1 MFARTVAAC
10 LFTVLSWLGAA
21 SLAEAAKITTK
32 QQAEAMDVAM
42 HDAIFTLYHEAGHLL
57 IDELTLPVLG
67 KEEDAADALAVIQI
81 FESTPDKAELAR
93 TLNDVADD
101 WYYSSLRAT
110 KADLTAY
117 DDHSLDIQRANAIV
131 CMMVG
136 ANSEEFAQKAEDYGL
151 DENDR
156 DDCVDTYEKT
166 LASWTTVLAP
176 HLASKPGPAIKVTY
190 ERADDGH
197 LRRFAEALKSR
208 RVLERVAER
217 LRTTYA
223 LPSGLSIVAKECDD
237 ANSYYLEDDHQ
248 ILYCYELADDIYQL
262 AVDNRFG
269 DGTKAADAEE
279 TTDDS
284 PGDST
289 NTSTAQGL
297 TSVIPP
303 NHAGNA
309 QGGR

>member
-1 MFARTVAAC
+1 MSARVVLPCVFAA
-10 LFTVLSWLGAA
+10 LSWLGAA
-21 SLAEAAKITTK
+21 SLADAAKITPK
-32 QQAEAMDVAM
+32 QQAEAIDVAM
-42 HDAIFTLYHEAGHLL
+42 HDAVFTLYHEAGHLL
-57 IDELTLPVLG
+57 IDELKLPVLG

-81 FESTPDKAELAR
+81 FESTSDKAELVR

-110 KADLTAY
+110 KADMTAY

-136 ANSEEFAQKAEDYGL
+136 ADTEEFTQKAEDYGL

-156 DDCVDTYEKT
+156 NDCVDIYDRT
-166 LASWTTVLAP
+166 LASWTSVLAP

-208 RVLERVAER
+208 RVLEGVAER

-237 ANSYYLEDDHQ
+237 ANSYYLEDEHQ

-269 DGTKAADAEE
+269 DGTAAADTEE
-279 TTDDS
+279 STDQS
-284 PGDST
+284 PGDSA
-289 NTSTAQGL
+289 NAGTAQGL

>member
-1 MFARTVAAC
+1 MFAHVVAAFA
-10 LFTVLSWLGAA
+10 LAALSWPVAA
-21 SLAEAAKITTK
+21 SFAEAAKITPK
-32 QQAEAMDVAM
+32 QQAEAMNVAM
-42 HDAIFTLYHEAGHLL
+42 HDAVFTLYHEAGHLL
-57 IDELTLPVLG
+57 IDELKLPVLG
-67 KEEDAADALAVIQI
+67 KEEDAADALAIIQI
-81 FESTPDKAELAR
+81 FENTADKAELAR

-110 KADLTAY
+110 KEDMTAY

-136 ANSEEFAQKAEDYGL
+136 AKPEEFMQKAEDYGL
-151 DENDR
+151 DENDQ
-156 DDCVDTYEKT
+156 DNCVDDYDKT

-176 HLASKPGPAIKVTY
+176 HLASKPGPVIKVTY

-208 RVLERVAER
+208 RILEGVAER
-217 LRTTYA
+217 LRSTYA

-237 ANSYYLEDDHQ
+237 ANSYYLEDEHQ
-248 ILYCYELADDIYQL
+248 ILYCYELASDIYQL

-269 DGTKAADAEE
+269 EGTTAADDTA
-279 TTDDS
+279 DQPSSDVS
-284 PGDST
+284 GSG
-289 NTSTAQGL
+289 TAQGL
-297 TSVIPP
+297 TSIIPP

>member
-1 MFARTVAAC
+1 MFARVVFAA
-10 LFTVLSWLGAA
+10 LLAALPWLATAAA
-21 SLAEAAKITTK
+21 SSAAKITPK
-32 QQAEAMDVAM
+32 QQAEAIDVAM
-42 HDAIFTLYHEAGHLL
+42 HDAVFTLYHEAGHLL
-57 IDELTLPVLG
+57 IDELKLPVLG

-81 FESTPDKAELAR
+81 FESTTDKAELAR

-110 KADLTAY
+110 KEDMTAY

-136 ANSEEFAQKAEDYGL
+136 ADTEQFTQKAEDYGL
-151 DENDR
+151 DESDR
-156 DDCVDTYEKT
+156 DDCVDIYDKT
-166 LASWTTVLAP
+166 LASWTSVLAP
-176 HLASKPGPAIKVTY
+176 HLATKPGPPIKVTY
-190 ERADDGH
+190 ERAEDGH

-208 RVLERVAER
+208 RVLEGVAER
-217 LRTTYA
+217 LRSTYA

-237 ANSYYLEDDHQ
+237 ANSYYLEDEHQ

-269 DGTKAADAEE
+269 EGTTAADD
-279 TTDDS
+279 TTDQPSEDS
-284 PGDST
+284 AGS
-289 NTSTAQGL
+289 AQGL
-297 TSVIPP
+297 TSIIPP